1 MLYIIIFELGTG
13 NVFSEVKERLSF
25 CKNDIDLARVKSEV
39 LLGFF
44 RKVFL

>member
-1 MLYIIIFELGTG
+1 MLYISLSLAQAMYL
-13 NVFSEVKERLSF
+13 SEVKERLSF
-25 CKNDIDLARVKSEV
+25 CKNDIDLARVKSEI